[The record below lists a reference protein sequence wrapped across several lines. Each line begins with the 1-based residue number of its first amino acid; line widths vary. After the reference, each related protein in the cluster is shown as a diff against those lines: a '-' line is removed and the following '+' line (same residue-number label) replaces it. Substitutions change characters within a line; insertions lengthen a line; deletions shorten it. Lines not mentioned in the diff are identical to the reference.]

1 MKPVRL
7 MTQNMTDPIGLEC
20 KKPRFSYL
28 LPLER
33 RGERQTAY
41 QILAASRKEL
51 LEEGTA
57 DLWDSGKIAEE
68 RNYGISYDG
77 KPLGCRQ
84 EVFWKVRI
92 WDERD
97 TVSAWSDHA
106 HRICAFPQVGRDII
120 SHIIDAP
127 VKLALSR
134 FKQILRNRR
143 TVYAGFK
150 KTKTADI
157 KPAFFHRFPFPDEKL
172 SSESRCGGLVP
183 LKIIS
188 QPDPAGLPVRL

>member
-57 DLWDSGKIAEE
+57 DLWDSVKIAEQ
-68 RNYGISYDG
+68 RN
-77 KPLGCRQ
+77 
-84 EVFWKVRI
+84 
-92 WDERD
+92 
-97 TVSAWSDHA
+97 
-106 HRICAFPQVGRDII
+106 
-120 SHIIDAP
+120 
-127 VKLALSR
+127 
-134 FKQILRNRR
+134 
-143 TVYAGFK
+143 
-150 KTKTADI
+150 
-157 KPAFFHRFPFPDEKL
+157 
-172 SSESRCGGLVP
+172 
-183 LKIIS
+183 
-188 QPDPAGLPVRL
+188 

>member
-41 QILAASRKEL
+41 QILAVSRKEL

-106 HRICAFPQVGRDII
+106 RFETG
-120 SHIIDAP
+120 
-127 VKLALSR
+127 LSEE
-134 FKQILRNRR
+134 
-143 TVYAGFK
+143 
-150 KTKTADI
+150 D
-157 KPAFFHRFPFPDEKL
+157 
-172 SSESRCGGLVP
+172 
-183 LKIIS
+183 
-188 QPDPAGLPVRL
+188 